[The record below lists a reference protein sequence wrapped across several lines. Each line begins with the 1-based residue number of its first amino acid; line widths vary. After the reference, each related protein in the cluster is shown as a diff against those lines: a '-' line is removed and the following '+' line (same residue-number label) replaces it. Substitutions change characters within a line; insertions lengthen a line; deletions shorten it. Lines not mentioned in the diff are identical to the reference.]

1 MGSPRT
7 TSGSAPRVAPLRATE
22 LVRLP
27 DPGPECS
34 AAGNEHWDPQC
45 DWARDTTA
53 AWGQCGVVVL
63 AGAVCIGYAL
73 VLPRRHLPP
82 TGPYATTP
90 ISPDAAVLRC
100 HRILDDDRTDVISRL
115 LIQGVAALA
124 VRRRVRAIE
133 TVGSPGIGT
142 CCRASGDWL
151 RAVGFGVNRHHPLTP
166 RYRMDLDRT
175 VRWKPQLQA
184 AWQRF
189 TGLVD
194 SPTPPEPAT
203 YQRTGEPE
211 PMPALR

>member
-7 TSGSAPRVAPLRATE
+7 RSGTAPRVAPLRATD

-27 DPGPECS
+27 DPCPECS
-34 AAGNEHWDPQC
+34 AAGNGHWDPQV

-53 AWGQCGVVVL
+53 GWGQCGVVVL
-63 AGAVCIGYAL
+63 AGTLCIGYAL
-73 VLPRRHLPP
+73 VLPQRHLPP

-100 HRILDDDRTDVISRL
+100 HRVLDEERSELISRL
-115 LIQGVAALA
+115 LIQGAAALA

-133 TVGSPGIGT
+133 TVGSPGAGT
-142 CCRASGDWL
+142 CCLPAQEWL
-151 RAVGFGVNRHHPLTP
+151 RAVGFEVNRNHPLTP
-166 RYRMDLDRT
+166 RYRLDLDRT

-184 AWQRF
+184 AWQRL

-203 YQRTGEPE
+203 YQRTVETPTG
-211 PMPALR
+211 